1 MAFKGN
7 IQQDSRK
14 WKLEKFLVHLHVG
27 STSLFLSEA
36 RSFQVGLLNSQEQQL
51 TTQKKQKLSDA
62 LQQHEP

>member
-36 RSFQVGLLNSQEQQL
+36 SFQVGLLNSQEQQL